1 MSTKKKDEGPIRT
14 SNSEDMHALFAEEIE
29 IFDTKQKQLEADN
42 SRLKREN
49 AHLKGELAR
58 LRAPPQVIGTVRDV
72 LEDGQVCIKSSSGPD
87 FVVTISD
94 KLDVKDLSPG
104 DRVALH
110 RQTLSV
116 LNLLPSTKDPLVMGA
131 EIDTKPSENYKDIG
145 GLKEDIVKS
154 IFPVWF
160 WLSLSLSNLFDLFNI
175 VLNIKTHSSLS
186 LIHI

>member
-94 KLDVKDLSPG
+94 KLDSIINSLGVTGYNTEMD
-104 DRVALH
+104 DC
-110 RQTLSV
+110 V
-116 LNLLPSTKDPLVMGA
+116 L
-131 EIDTKPSENYKDIG
+131 
-145 GLKEDIVKS
+145 
-154 IFPVWF
+154 
-160 WLSLSLSNLFDLFNI
+160 
-175 VLNIKTHSSLS
+175 
-186 LIHI
+186 